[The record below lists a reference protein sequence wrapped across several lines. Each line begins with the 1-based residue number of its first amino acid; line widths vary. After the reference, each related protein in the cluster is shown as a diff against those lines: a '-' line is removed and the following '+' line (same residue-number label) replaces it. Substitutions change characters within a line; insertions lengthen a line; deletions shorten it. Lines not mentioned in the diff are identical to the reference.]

1 MSFLVAELQA
11 AVCPPLAG
19 KPTEFST
26 CQKARTVQSVGFRAP
41 DSLRPVRSA
50 KYSVRS
56 GRAGRSPR
64 DECRNRSDRRAFRL
78 QRFPAAASRNFV
90 PETSGV
96 SDLRRDLVPVSAWS
110 AHPQIQKW
118 PACICQS
125 RMGAKDRRPEIAPGQ
140 RTTPHRSRQ
149 IPPTSSGKNDRPPSP
164 NGEFA
169 ECGRHL
175 SPCNG
180 QELNRA
186 TSRREHTRSKT
197 QKSI

>member
-11 AVCPPLAG
+11 SVCPPLAG

-64 DECRNRSDRRAFRL
+64 DERRNRSDRPALRL

-96 SDLRRDLVPVSAWS
+96 SDLPRDLVPVSAWS
-110 AHPQIQKW
+110 ARLQIQKW
-118 PACICQS
+118 PACICLR

-149 IPPTSSGKNDRPPSP
+149 IPPTNSDKNDRQPSP

-169 ECGRHL
+169 ECGWHL
-175 SPCNG
+175 SP
-180 QELNRA
+180 L
-186 TSRREHTRSKT
+186 RSKSCRGARPGET
-197 QKSI
+197 SASR